1 MDDPVEFQYEVST
14 SRKATVL
21 VPLRNALTI
30 KVRKC
35 LKEESIAQSCY
46 APASKNRQRGTDRRV
61 GNWLA
66 FTACQIGKQIR
77 RY

>member
-1 MDDPVEFQYEVST
+1 MDDPVEFQYKVST
-14 SRKATVL
+14 SREATVFE
-21 VPLRNALTI
+21 PLRNALAI

-46 APASKNRQRGTDRRV
+46 APASKNRQRGADRRV
-61 GNWLA
+61 RNWLA
-66 FTACQIGKQIR
+66 FTACQIWKQMR